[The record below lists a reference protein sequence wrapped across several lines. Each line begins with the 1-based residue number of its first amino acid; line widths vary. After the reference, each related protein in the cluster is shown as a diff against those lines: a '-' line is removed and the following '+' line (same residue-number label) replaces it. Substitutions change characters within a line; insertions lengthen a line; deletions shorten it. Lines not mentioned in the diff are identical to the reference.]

1 MANDNAIFNAAI
13 KMANEAIELDR
24 GKKYDAAAD
33 KYLSASETLYDFAKF
48 CKNSKLKALAID
60 KAKQYFKRADAL
72 TNIGKKKVKL
82 PSGGK
87 GKGKK
92 SGRDKNS
99 DKSDD
104 DDEDGVDSDI
114 SDEEKEL
121 RKTIEGTIITE
132 RPTVTWGDVA
142 GMEKP
147 KQAIREAVVLPM
159 AHPELFTGARKPW
172 RGILLFGPPG
182 CGKTLLARAA
192 ANECN
197 VQFFAADSASLVSKW
212 LGESE
217 KLLKT
222 LFKVA
227 RLDAPSLVF
236 MDEIDSIAGKRGG
249 GNEGGGE
256 RRLKTQFL
264 QEMQGVK
271 TTRGKLVT
279 IMGATNLPWQID
291 SAVLR
296 RFEKKIYV
304 GLPTVEG
311 REKIFQLCTKG
322 IEMDDTVNF
331 AELAEQSEGYSG
343 SDIAT
348 ISREVVMLPVRE
360 LDVSGGLT
368 DGDDNFNVRA
378 IKQQDFLNV
387 MKFIK
392 PVVSDEEI
400 QQFREWTD
408 EYGG

>member
-1 MANDNAIFNAAI
+1 MTNDNTIFNAAI
-13 KMANEAIELDR
+13 KMANEAIELD
-24 GKKYDAAAD
+24 KNKQYDAAAD

-60 KAKQYFKRADAL
+60 KAKQYFKRAELL
-72 TNIGKKKVKL
+72 TNMKEKKVKV
-82 PSGGK
+82 PSGAK
-87 GKGKK
+87 GPSSKRRTKTEHQE
-92 SGRDKNS
+92 
-99 DKSDD
+99 
-104 DDEDGVDSDI
+104 DEEEEEI

-132 RPTVTWGDVA
+132 RPKETWDDVA
-142 GMEKP
+142 GMELP

-159 AHPELFTGARKPW
+159 AHPELFKGARKPW

-182 CGKTLLARAA
+182 CGKTLLAKAA
-192 ANECN
+192 ANECG

-227 RLDAPSLVF
+227 RLDAPSLIF
-236 MDEIDSIAGKRGG
+236 MDEIDSIAGKRGT

-264 QEMQGVK
+264 QEMQGIK
-271 TTRGKLVT
+271 SNGDKLVT
-279 IMGATNLPWQID
+279 VMAATNLPWQID

-304 GLPTVEG
+304 GLPSLEG
-311 REKIFQLCTKG
+311 REKIFELCTKG
-322 IEMDDTVNF
+322 VEKDESVDFRT
-331 AELAEQSEGYSG
+331 LAEASEGYSG

-348 ISREVVMLPVRE
+348 ICREVVMLPVRE
-360 LDVSGGLT
+360 LDVSGRLT
-368 DGDDNFNVRA
+368 EGDDTLNVRP
-378 IKQQDFLNV
+378 IRQEDFLNV
-387 MKFIK
+387 MKFVK
-392 PVVSDEEI
+392 PVVSEKEIRRFEEW
-400 QQFREWTD
+400 RD

>member
-1 MANDNAIFNAAI
+1 MTNDNAIFNAAI
-13 KMANEAIELDR
+13 KMANQAIELDR
-24 GKKYDAAAD
+24 NKQFDAAAD

-60 KAKQYFKRADAL
+60 KAKQYFKRAELL
-72 TNIGKKKVKL
+72 TNMSKKKIKV

-87 GKGKK
+87 GPTSKK
-92 SGRDKNS
+92 RAKDERDENKT
-99 DKSDD
+99 D
-104 DDEDGVDSDI
+104 DDEQEEI

-121 RKTIEGTIITE
+121 RKVIDGTIITE
-132 RPTVTWGDVA
+132 RPKETWDDVA
-142 GMEKP
+142 GMELP

-172 RGILLFGPPG
+172 KGILLFGPPG
-182 CGKTLLARAA
+182 CGKTLLAKAA
-192 ANECN
+192 ANECG
-197 VQFFAADSASLVSKW
+197 VKFFAADSASLVSKW

-227 RLDAPSLVF
+227 RLDAPSLIF
-236 MDEIDSIAGKRGG
+236 MDEIDSIAGKRGS

-271 TTRGKLVT
+271 SESDKLVT
-279 IMGATNLPWQID
+279 VMAATNLPWQID

-304 GLPTVEG
+304 GLPSIDG
-311 REKIFQLCTKG
+311 REKIFELCTKG
-322 IEMDDTVNF
+322 VEKDDTVDF
-331 AELAEQSEGYSG
+331 KALAAATEGYSG
-343 SDIAT
+343 SDIST
-348 ISREVVMLPVRE
+348 ICREVVMLPVRE
-360 LDVSGGLT
+360 LDVSGRLT
-368 DGDDNFNVRA
+368 DGDDTINVRP
-378 IKQQDFLNV
+378 IRQEDFLNV

-392 PVVSDEEI
+392 PVVSKEEI
-400 QQFREWTD
+400 KRFEEWRD